1 MNKADVRK
9 LIYST
14 DVYVIDLTYDGQ
26 TRKAVLKDLQFH
38 PVSDAVL
45 HIDLLEVSEDK
56 PVVVEIPVHL
66 EGHAVGV
73 KAGGKLYLSMKKVKV
88 KGLYKIKVR
97 DCEFENYEL
106 VNAKDLVIAGVRTTR
121 NAAAAAATEE
131 GEEGAA
137 EEAAPAAE

>member
-1 MNKADVRK
+1 
-9 LIYST
+9 
-14 DVYVIDLTYDGQ
+14 
-26 TRKAVLKDLQFH
+26 
-38 PVSDAVL
+38 
-45 HIDLLEVSEDK
+45 
-56 PVVVEIPVHL
+56 
-66 EGHAVGV
+66 
-73 KAGGKLYLSMKKVKV
+73 MKKVKV
-88 KGLYKIKVR
+88 KGLYKDIPETILLNVDKLEIGKTIKVR